1 MAAIENNVKAL
12 VGATYSFS
20 NNEEDILY
28 RNAIATVADTLTIDM
43 LKLYSEFVELTN
55 ASPHFDTKGKKIL
68 MVSWGGANGL
78 DKVCKPV
85 DYALAKRMSN
95 TESIYQFD
103 ASTGQSLNPVY
114 YIEPNSTG
122 GYAYL
127 KVLPVPTDAHSG
139 YVHYFTYPTSADL
152 SEDTTI
158 SNFPDRAYQAV
169 YLKTAELILNTL
181 INDAVVDEEDPELL
195 TLYQNNLSSVKA
207 WYGEEISNLTGGDT
221 TAQAE

>member
-1 MAAIENNVKAL
+1 MGLIAQSVQAL
-12 VGATYSFS
+12 VGSTYSFS
-20 NNEEDILY
+20 NNEDDTLY
-28 RNAIATVADTLTIDM
+28 ENAIASVADSLSIDM
-43 LKLYSEFVELTN
+43 MKDYSEFVELTN

-78 DKVCKPV
+78 DKVCRPV
-85 DYALAKRMSN
+85 DYAVAKRMSN
-95 TESIYQFD
+95 TESIYEID
-103 ASTGQSLNPVY
+103 ASTGVSLNPVY

-152 SEDTTI
+152 SEDNTI

-181 INDAVVDEEDPELL
+181 INDAVVEDEDPELL
-195 TLYQNNLSSVKA
+195 TLYQNNLASVKA
-207 WYGEEISNLTGGDT
+207 WDGEEISNLTGGDT
-221 TAQAE
+221 TVQAE